1 MFYIL
6 NKKFLLFLF
15 FGKIEHT
22 MLLFLYFVMSRML
35 ATITTKFS

>member
-1 MFYIL
+1 MFYIF

-15 FGKIEHT
+15 FGKMEHT
-22 MLLFLYFVMSRML
+22 TLLFLYFIMSGML